1 MKMKVGLSMFSLMRE
16 LSEDY
21 MGTLENIAEAGYK
34 YIEFITPPAHHGEN
48 NFPSP
53 EEIAAK
59 VKELGLV
66 PISSHCGFTADDD
79 LEKIADD
86 QVRLG
91 TPALVLPM
99 SVMPDLDAVKKIAD
113 LCNRMGRLCQ
123 DRGIDFYYHNHAQE
137 FLMIDGKPALYWLAE
152 LTDPELVSFQ
162 LDTYWAA
169 RGGYCPIEVMKTLG
183 SRCRML
189 HQKDM
194 GESADPVNLME
205 GVTELDPANFR
216 QTIFA
221 KQHPTDIVTVGTG
234 KMDIPAI
241 LQTADELGH
250 AHAVIVELD
259 CVCRFNES
267 EYDTPLSP
275 LASVKAS
282 REYLENLIG

>member
-21 MGTLENIAEAGYK
+21 MGTLENIAKAGYK

-99 SVMPDLDAVKKIAD
+99 SVMPDLDTVRNIAA
-113 LCNRMGRLCQ
+113 LCNRMGKLCK

-275 LASVKAS
+275 LASVRAS